1 MRIVAVILAL
11 SLALP
16 AQTRAADPAPDHLP
30 IKRVV
35 LYKNGVGYFEHL
47 GKVRGSQD
55 VNIDFTTAQLDD
67 VLKSLTIV
75 DYGDGRVT
83 GVRYNSTAPL
93 DQRLRGLRIPLGENP
108 TREQL
113 LNALRGARVDVRQS
127 AASVSGK
134 ILSVETRT
142 RENSRTDEK
151 ISVTELSI
159 ITDAGELRTFEL
171 NPSTSVRIADRDLN
185 LELARYMSI
194 IGSSRAKDV
203 RRMTLSA
210 SGTGERD
217 LLVSYVSEV
226 PIWKT
231 TYRIVI
237 PPDPKKQPLLQG
249 WAVVDNTIGEDWKD
263 VKLSLV
269 AGAPQ
274 SFVQQIST
282 PFYARRPVIALPET
296 AQLSPQTHEAGI
308 SDNVE
313 TAPVVA
319 GMGGGVGGGAYRTA
333 PPPPVPMGGP
343 VLSSRQFDNLQL
355 HGANFPSGC
364 SVRGIVTDQTGAI
377 VPGANI
383 TVSNSSGI
391 TRSARSD
398 SNGMYCLYGVPSG
411 TFSLKAEYPG
421 FRTTQIRNLQVQG
434 GSPAQYNPTLSVGSS
449 AEMIEVNG
457 APSNIATRN
466 TYLESQFESA
476 GGREI
481 GELFSY
487 DIKQPI
493 TIGKDQSALV
503 PIVQAR
509 VDALKVTLWNADE
522 DVPRDALW
530 LRNTSGATL
539 DSGSFSII
547 EGDSFA
553 GEGLLDPI
561 KPGERRLLSYA
572 GDSSIHVTSLG
583 ESEPQPISHVRIIRG
598 LMTIT
603 RQERSKETYTIR
615 NSDKEVHNVVVE
627 HPVRP
632 GWKFLDTTPKP
643 EETAETL
650 HRFLVKVDPNSTAK
664 LEVAEFHPLESTVVL
679 SNLTSDDVLLYSRQR
694 VLKPE
699 IEDAFRKILDQKN
712 QVAGIDQQI
721 RLREQ
726 ESANISSDQARVR
739 ENMKALKGSAEEKS
753 LVQRYATQ
761 MNQQEDRLIALR
773 TEIDGLQKDRE
784 KAQAQLTTMLMS
796 INFDESFQSGI

>member
-1 MRIVAVILAL
+1 MRILAVILAL

-16 AQTRAADPAPDHLP
+16 AQTRPADVAADHLP

-47 GKVRGSQD
+47 GKVRGTQD

-127 AASVSGK
+127 TATVSGK

-151 ISVTELSI
+151 TESTELSI

-171 NPSTSVRIADRDLN
+171 NTGTSVRVADRDLSQ
-185 LELARYMSI
+185 ELARYMNV

-203 RRMTLSA
+203 RRMTLA
-210 SGTGERD
+210 ATGTGERD

-282 PFYARRPVIALPET
+282 PYYARRPVIALPET
-296 AQLSPQTHEAGI
+296 AQLSPQMHEAGVAE
-308 SDNVE
+308 VE
-313 TAPVVA
+313 EEAEPARLAAPSR
-319 GMGGGVGGGAYRTA
+319 MA
-333 PPPPVPMGGP
+333 PPPPPMAQAGKMDR
-343 VLSSRQFDNLQL
+343 LESFSRLQRS
-355 HGANFPSGC
+355 GANFPSGC
-364 SVRGIVTDQTGAI
+364 SIRGIVTDATGAI
-377 VPGANI
+377 VAGAN
-383 TVSNSSGI
+383 VSVSSASGI
-391 TRSARSD
+391 TRGARTD
-398 SNGMYCLYGVPSG
+398 SNGVYCLYGVPTG
-411 TFSLKAEYPG
+411 TFTFRAESPG
-421 FRTTQIRNLQVQG
+421 FRPTQVRDLQVRA
-434 GSPAQYNPTLSVGSS
+434 GSPTQFNTQLNVGSTAETVDVS
-449 AEMIEVNG
+449 AG
-457 APSNIATRN
+457 AAQVATRN

-509 VDALKVTLWNADE
+509 VDALKVTIWNAE
-522 DVPRDALW
+522 GGVPRDALW

-539 DSGSFSII
+539 DSGSFSIV

-572 GDSSIHVTSLG
+572 GDSSIHVTTDTG
-583 ESEPQPISHVRIIRG
+583 YDPQPISHVRIVRG

-603 RQERSKETYTIR
+603 RQERSKQTYTIR
-615 NSDKEVHNVVVE
+615 NSDKEIHNVVIE

-632 GWKFLDTTPKP
+632 GWEFLNTTPKP
-643 EETAETL
+643 EETSESL
-650 HRFLVKVDPNSTAK
+650 HRFLVKVEPNSTAK
-664 LEVAEFHPLESTVVL
+664 LEVAEYHPLESTLVL

-699 IEDAFRKILDQKN
+699 IEDAFRKILQQKN

-726 ESANISSDQARVR
+726 EVANISSDQARVR

-773 TEIDGLQKDRE
+773 TEIDGLHKDRE
-784 KAQAQLTTMLMS
+784 KAQAQLTAMLMS
-796 INFDESFQSGI
+796 INFDEDFAGSM

>member
-1 MRIVAVILAL
+1 MRILAVILAL

-16 AQTRAADPAPDHLP
+16 AQTRPADSPADHLP

-47 GKVRGSQD
+47 GKIRGSQD
-55 VNIDFTTAQLDD
+55 VNIDFTTSQLDD

-113 LNALRGARVDVRQS
+113 LNALRGARVDVRQG

-142 RENSRTDEK
+142 RENSRTEEK
-151 ISVTELSI
+151 IETTELSI

-171 NPSTSVRIADRDLN
+171 NSATSIRIADRDLN
-185 LELARYMSI
+185 QELARYMSI

-249 WAVVDNTIGEDWKD
+249 WAVVDNTIGEDWRD

-296 AQLSPQTHEAGI
+296 AQLSPQTHEAGL
-308 SDNVE
+308 SNVE
-313 TAPVVA
+313 EDESATLAT
-319 GMGGGVGGGAYRTA
+319 RTVA
-333 PPPPVPMGGP
+333 PPPPPPPMGGP
-343 VLSSRQFDNLQL
+343 VVAGRAFDKLQL
-355 HGANFPSGC
+355 HGTNFPAGC
-364 SVRGIVTDQTGAI
+364 SVRGVVTDQTGAT
-377 VPGANI
+377 VAGANV
-383 TVSNSSGI
+383 TVSNDSGV
-391 TRSARSD
+391 TRNARSD
-398 SNGMYCLYGVPSG
+398 SNGMYCLYGVPTG
-411 TFSLKAEYPG
+411 TFTLKAEYPG
-421 FRTTQIRNLQVQG
+421 FRTTQVRDLQVRG
-434 GSPAQYNPTLSVGSS
+434 GSPAQYNPTLSIATS
-449 AEMIEVNG
+449 AETVEVS
-457 APSNIATRN
+457 AASRN
-466 TYLESQFESA
+466 DALESQFESA

-509 VDALKVTLWNADE
+509 VDALKVTLWNSDS

-539 DSGSFSII
+539 DSGSFTII

-572 GDSSIHVTSLG
+572 GDSSIHVSTDSD
-583 ESEPQPISHVRIIRG
+583 SEPQPISHVRIVRG
-598 LMTIT
+598 LMTVT

-615 NSDKEVHNVVVE
+615 NTDKEIHNVVIE
-627 HPVRP
+627 HPVRD

-643 EETAETL
+643 EETSESL

-664 LEVAEFHPLESTVVL
+664 LDVAEFHPLETTLVL
-679 SNLTSDDVLLYSRQR
+679 SNLTSDDVILYSRQR

-699 IEDAFRKILDQKN
+699 IEDVFRKILDQKN

-726 ESANISSDQARVR
+726 EVSNISSDQARVR

-773 TEIDGLQKDRE
+773 TEIDGLRRDRE
-784 KAQAQLTTMLMS
+784 KAQSQLTTMLMS
-796 INFDESFQSGI
+796 INFDGDFQAGI

>member
-1 MRIVAVILAL
+1 MRILAILIAL
-11 SLALP
+11 TLTVS
-16 AQTRAADPAPDHLP
+16 AQTKPAPDTDHLP

-35 LYKNGVGYFEHL
+35 LYKNGVGYFEHV
-47 GKVRGSQD
+47 GKVRGTQD
-55 VNIDFTTAQLDD
+55 VNIDFTTSQLDD

-113 LNALRGARVDVRQS
+113 LNALRGARVDVRNGS
-127 AASVSGK
+127 ATASGK

-151 ISVTELSI
+151 IETTELSI

-171 NPSTSVRIADRDLN
+171 NTATSVRIADRDLN
-185 LELARYMSI
+185 QELARYMSI

-296 AQLSPQTHEAGI
+296 AQLSPQTHEAGVSNI
-308 SDNVE
+308 EEHE
-313 TAPVVA
+313 TGTLNAPS
-319 GMGGGVGGGAYRTA
+319 TA
-333 PPPPVPMGGP
+333 PPPPPPPPPIGGP
-343 VLSSRQFDNLQL
+343 AQYDRLQL
-355 HGANFPSGC
+355 YSSLGKASGGIHGANFPSGC
-364 SVRGIVTDQTGAI
+364 SVRGIVTDPSGAT
-377 VPGANI
+377 VSGANI
-383 TVSNSSGI
+383 TVSNSSGV
-391 TRSARSD
+391 TRNARSD
-398 SNGMYCLYGVPSG
+398 SNGMYCLYGVPAG
-411 TFSLKAEYPG
+411 TFTLKAEFSG
-421 FRTTQIRNLQVQG
+421 FSTTQVRDLQVRA
-434 GSPAQYNPTLSVGSS
+434 GSPAQYNLQLNVGSVS
-449 AEMIEVNG
+449 ESVEV
-457 APSNIATRN
+457 SATRN

-509 VDALKVTLWNADE
+509 VEALKVTIWNADE

-561 KPGERRLLSYA
+561 KPNERRLLSYA
-572 GDSSIHVTSLG
+572 GDSSIHVTTDSD
-583 ESEPQPISHVRIIRG
+583 SEPQPISHVRIIRG

-615 NSDKEVHNVVVE
+615 NTDKDAHNVVIE
-627 HPVRP
+627 HPVRN

-643 EETAETL
+643 EETSDTL
-650 HRFLVKVDPNSTAK
+650 HRFLIKVDPNATAK
-664 LEVAEFHPLESTVVL
+664 LGVAEYHPLETTVVL

-699 IEDAFRKILDQKN
+699 IEDAFRSILNQKN
-712 QVAGIDQQI
+712 QIAGIDQQI
-721 RLREQ
+721 RLCEQ
-726 ESANISSDQARVR
+726 EVANISNDQARVR

-773 TEIDGLQKDRE
+773 TEIDGLRTDRE
-784 KAQAQLTTMLMS
+784 KAQSQLTTMLMS
-796 INFDESFQSGI
+796 INFDEEFAGQ